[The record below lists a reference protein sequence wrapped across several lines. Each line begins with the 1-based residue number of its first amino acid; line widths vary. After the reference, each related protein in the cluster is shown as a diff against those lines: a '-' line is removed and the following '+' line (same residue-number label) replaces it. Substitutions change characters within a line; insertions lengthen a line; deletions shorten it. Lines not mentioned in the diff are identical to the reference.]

1 MTEEALVI
9 DDNRTTA
16 DALGQMLN
24 VLGVK
29 TRVAYGSGAAMKIL
43 AAGFVPKFVC
53 LDINMPGV
61 NGMEILAYLRREPE
75 LIHVPVFVITSDDQP
90 ETRRKVMKL
99 GANGM
104 IIKPATIDAL
114 ENALKKVTFLK

>member
-1 MTEEALVI
+1 MAEALVI

-24 VLGVK
+24 VLGFPS
-29 TRVAYGSGAAMKIL
+29 RVAYGSGAAMSL
-43 AAGFVPKFVC
+43 LGSGFVPAFVC

-61 NGMEILAYLRREPE
+61 GGMEILAYLRRDPR
-75 LIHVPVFVITSDDQP
+75 LVPVPVFVITSDDQP
-90 ETRRKVMKL
+90 ETRRKVLKQ
-99 GANGM
+99 GANAL

-114 ENALKKVTFLK
+114 EEALKKVKFLR

>member
-1 MTEEALVI
+1 MTEALII

-24 VLGVK
+24 VLGFK
-29 TRVAYGSGAAMKIL
+29 ARVAYGSGAAMAML
-43 AAGFVPKFVC
+43 AGGLTPKFIC

-61 NGMEILAYLRREPE
+61 NGIEILAYLRREPR
-75 LIHVPVFVITSDDQP
+75 LIPVPVFVITSDDQP

-114 ENALKKVTFLK
+114 EDVLKKVKFLK